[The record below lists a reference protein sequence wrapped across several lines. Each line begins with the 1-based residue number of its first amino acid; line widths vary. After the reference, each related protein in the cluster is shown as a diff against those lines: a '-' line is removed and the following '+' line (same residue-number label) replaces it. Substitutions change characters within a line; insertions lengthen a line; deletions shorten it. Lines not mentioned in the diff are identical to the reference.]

1 MHWNSAPVVCGRGA
15 TAALCKG
22 SCGRG
27 GIANRTIQQQTL
39 DKSTAFRSE
48 RLSKRTTLNS
58 ACNAKYCCCPR
69 MHVQGARKGT
79 RTACQVHTCNGLL
92 QLGQKQ
98 PDKFVHSVLQLEVR
112 ATAILPSVQGS
123 SDDIFG
129 LLRQYLA
136 LGKLLQWW
144 CCMQRNNRQA
154 GRHTM

>member
-1 MHWNSAPVVCGRGA
+1 MRTRSYCSALQRVVWERRHCEQNDSAANSGQKNCVP
-15 TAALCKG
+15 K
-22 SCGRG
+22 
-27 GIANRTIQQQTL
+27 RTFEQT
-39 DKSTAFRSE
+39 RV
-48 RLSKRTTLNS
+48 RTTLNS

-136 LGKLLQWW
+136 LGKFLQWW

-154 GRHTM
+154 GIQCND